1 MKTLSCAATRRR
13 LQAFHDGELVVGE
26 QIAVSAHVEWCSGCA
41 RALADIR
48 EVASALHAV
57 LPGRLV
63 LSQEDAAVFTGTVV
77 NRFKAEDAASLFAR
91 IRVMFSDMRL
101 GYAGLGA
108 TAATMV
114 CVVIML
120 TMMHFAPKERP
131 DSLRAMMGVIS
142 TPLECDTLD
151 LSDPTGCRARWAERF
166 QRANEWAE
174 QDAVF
179 ALEIVLTRQGG
190 LTNIALLRKTRT
202 HASADQARIIDGLLD
217 LVQQARLDQ
226 PLEMRLPTAIYL
238 QEQTTV
244 RASKQPTPL
253 DVPLPQ
259 LPQPKKR
266 ALLEGRPRPARA

>member
-1 MKTLSCAATRRR
+1 
-13 LQAFHDGELVVGE
+13 
-26 QIAVSAHVEWCSGCA
+26 
-41 RALADIR
+41 
-48 EVASALHAV
+48 
-57 LPGRLV
+57 
-63 LSQEDAAVFTGTVV
+63 
-77 NRFKAEDAASLFAR
+77 
-91 IRVMFSDMRL
+91 MFSDMRL

-108 TAATMV
+108 TAATIV

-131 DSLRAMMGVIS
+131 DSLRAMMSVIS

-151 LSDPTGCRARWAERF
+151 LSDSTGCRARWAERF

-190 LTNIALLRKTRT
+190 LANIAMLRKART

-244 RASKQPTPL
+244 RASKQPPPL

-266 ALLEGRPRPARA
+266 ALLDGRVRPARA

>member
-1 MKTLSCAATRRR
+1 MKTLSCASTRRR
-13 LQAFHDGELVVGE
+13 LQAFHDGELLVGE
-26 QIAVSAHVEWCSGCA
+26 QIAVSAHVEWCSRCA
-41 RALADIR
+41 RALADVRDIG
-48 EVASALHAV
+48 SALQAT
-57 LPGRLV
+57 LPGRLP
-63 LSQEDAAVFTGTVV
+63 LSQDEAAVFTGTVV
-77 NRFKAEDAASLFAR
+77 NRFKAEDAASLFG
-91 IRVMFSDMRL
+91 RVRDMFSDMRL

-108 TAATMV
+108 TAATIL
-114 CVVIML
+114 CVVMML

-142 TPLECDTLD
+142 TPLDCDAFD
-151 LSDPTGCRARWAERF
+151 LSDSTGCRARWAERF

-179 ALEIVLTRQGG
+179 ALEIVVTRQGG
-190 LTNIALLRKTRT
+190 LANIALLRKERS

-226 PLEMRLPTAIYL
+226 PLELRLPTAIYL

-244 RASKQPTPL
+244 RASKQPVPL

-259 LPQPKKR
+259 PKKR
-266 ALLEGRPRPARA
+266 AALDVRPGSARA

>member
-1 MKTLSCAATRRR
+1 MKTLSCASTRRR
-13 LQAFHDGELVVGE
+13 LQAFHDGELAIGD
-26 QIAVSAHVEWCSGCA
+26 QIAVSAHVEWCPRCA
-41 RALADIR
+41 RALADVR
-48 EVASALHAV
+48 EVGAALQGI
-57 LPGRLV
+57 LPGRLT

-77 NRFKAEDAASLFAR
+77 SRFKAEDAASLFSR
-91 IRVMFSDMRL
+91 MRVMFSDMRL
-101 GYAGLGA
+101 GYAGFGA
-108 TAATMV
+108 MAATMV
-114 CVVIML
+114 CVVIVL

-142 TPLECDTLD
+142 TPLDCDAFD
-151 LSDPTGCRARWAERF
+151 LSDSSGCRARWAERF

-179 ALEIVLTRQGG
+179 ALEIVVTRQGG
-190 LTNIALLRKTRT
+190 LANITLLRRARS
-202 HASADQARIIDGLLD
+202 HASSDQAQIIDGLLD

-253 DVPLPQ
+253 DVPLP
-259 LPQPKKR
+259 LPKKR
-266 ALLEGRPRPARA
+266 AAAEGRVRPARA

>member
-13 LQAFHDGELVVGE
+13 LQAFHDGELAIGD
-26 QIAVSAHVEWCSGCA
+26 QIAVSAHVEWCPRCA
-41 RALADIR
+41 RALADVR
-48 EVASALHAV
+48 EVGSALQAI
-57 LPGRLV
+57 LPGRLA

-77 NRFKAEDAASLFAR
+77 SRFKAEDAASLFSR
-91 IRVMFSDMRL
+91 MRVMFSDMRL
-101 GYAGLGA
+101 GYAGFGA
-108 TAATMV
+108 MAATMV
-114 CVVIML
+114 CVVIVL

-142 TPLECDTLD
+142 TPLDCEAFDF
-151 LSDPTGCRARWAERF
+151 SDSSGCRARWAERF

-179 ALEIVLTRQGG
+179 ALEIVVTRQGG
-190 LTNIALLRKTRT
+190 LANITLLRRARS
-202 HASADQARIIDGLLD
+202 HASSDQAQIIDGLLD

-253 DVPLPQ
+253 DVPLP
-259 LPQPKKR
+259 LPKKR
-266 ALLEGRPRPARA
+266 ASAEGRVRPARA

>member
-63 LSQEDAAVFTGTVV
+63 LSREDAAVFTGTVV
-77 NRFKAEDAASLFAR
+77 NRLKAEDAASLFGR
-91 IRVMFSDMRL
+91 MRVMFSDMRL

-190 LTNIALLRKTRT
+190 LANIALLRKTRT

-266 ALLEGRPRPARA
+266 ALLEGRARPARA

>member
-1 MKTLSCAATRRR
+1 
-13 LQAFHDGELVVGE
+13 
-26 QIAVSAHVEWCSGCA
+26 
-41 RALADIR
+41 
-48 EVASALHAV
+48 V

-63 LSQEDAAVFTGTVV
+63 LSREDAAVFTGTVV
-77 NRFKAEDAASLFAR
+77 NRLKAEDAASLFGR
-91 IRVMFSDMRL
+91 MRVMFSDMRL

-142 TPLECDTLD
+142 TPLECETLD
-151 LSDPTGCRARWAERF
+151 LSDPTGCSARWAERF

-190 LTNIALLRKTRT
+190 LANIALLRKTRT

-244 RASKQPTPL
+244 RASKQPPPAL
-253 DVPLPQ
+253 DVP

-266 ALLEGRPRPARA
+266 ALLEGRIRPARA

>member
-1 MKTLSCAATRRR
+1 
-13 LQAFHDGELVVGE
+13 
-26 QIAVSAHVEWCSGCA
+26 
-41 RALADIR
+41 
-48 EVASALHAV
+48 
-57 LPGRLV
+57 
-63 LSQEDAAVFTGTVV
+63 
-77 NRFKAEDAASLFAR
+77 
-91 IRVMFSDMRL
+91 
-101 GYAGLGA
+101 
-108 TAATMV
+108 
-114 CVVIML
+114 
-120 TMMHFAPKERP
+120 
-131 DSLRAMMGVIS
+131 MMGVIS

-190 LTNIALLRKTRT
+190 LANIAMLRKTRT

-244 RASKQPTPL
+244 RASKQTPPPAL
-253 DVPLPQ
+253 DVPV
-259 LPQPKKR
+259 PQPKKQ
-266 ALLEGRPRPARA
+266 ALLEGTRPARA

>member
-1 MKTLSCAATRRR
+1 MKTLSCASTRRR
-13 LQAFHDGELVVGE
+13 LQAFHDGELSVGE
-26 QIAVSAHVEWCSGCA
+26 QIAVSAHVEWCPRCA
-41 RALADIR
+41 RALADVR
-48 EVASALHAV
+48 EVAAALHAV
-57 LPGRLV
+57 LPGRLT

-77 NRFKAEDAASLFAR
+77 NRLKAEDAASVFAR
-91 IRVMFSDMRL
+91 VRVMFSDMRL

-108 TAATMV
+108 TAATIV

-131 DSLRAMMGVIS
+131 DSLRAMMSVIS

-151 LSDPTGCRARWAERF
+151 LSDSTGCRARWAERF

-190 LTNIALLRKTRT
+190 LANIAMLRKART

-244 RASKQPTPL
+244 RASKQPPPL

-266 ALLEGRPRPARA
+266 ALLDGRVRPARA